1 MPQTREAIPPR
12 ESDLVILETAVSE
25 INISGLPGITVSA
38 GTYAS
43 GGGAGLLFVGRLWSE
58 ATLLNLALDFE
69 ASC

>member
-1 MPQTREAIPPR
+1 
-12 ESDLVILETAVSE
+12 
-25 INISGLPGITVSA
+25 LPGITVSA